1 MARSGSPFFCKASAT
16 AADPRRYKQI
26 GERMKRSEHAATV
39 VARLANDLFQAEASQ
54 DEAVNQLG
62 RLAQSLTQGRR
73 EAGLSSTVGQAA
85 FDALADAVTA
95 QIGAQRAMVALHEA
109 LADVKRNTSYR
120 GVRLGGLEKSDEPIP
135 RPTGL
140 ALVS

>member
-1 MARSGSPFFCKASAT
+1 
-16 AADPRRYKQI
+16 
-26 GERMKRSEHAATV
+26 MKRSEHAATV
-39 VARLANDLFQAEASQ
+39 VARLATDLFQAEASQ

-62 RLAQSLTQGRR
+62 RLAQSLTRSRR
-73 EAGLSSTVGQAA
+73 ESGLSATVGQAA

-109 LADVKRNTSYR
+109 LADVKRNTSFR
-120 GVRLGGLEKSDEPIP
+120 GVQMGGMEKSDQPIP
-135 RPTGL
+135 RPVGL

>member
-1 MARSGSPFFCKASAT
+1 
-16 AADPRRYKQI
+16 
-26 GERMKRSEHAATV
+26 MKRSEHAATV
-39 VARLANDLFQAEASQ
+39 VARLATDLFQAEASQ

-62 RLAQSLTQGRR
+62 RLAQSLTRSRR
-73 EAGLSSTVGQAA
+73 DAGLSATVGQAA
-85 FDALADAVTA
+85 FDALADAVAA
-95 QIGAQRAMVALHEA
+95 QVGAQRAVVALHEA

-120 GVRLGGLEKSDEPIP
+120 GVQMGGMEKSDQPIP

>member
-1 MARSGSPFFCKASAT
+1 
-16 AADPRRYKQI
+16 
-26 GERMKRSEHAATV
+26 MKRSEHAATV

>member
-1 MARSGSPFFCKASAT
+1 
-16 AADPRRYKQI
+16 
-26 GERMKRSEHAATV
+26 MKRSEHAATV
-39 VARLANDLFQAEASQ
+39 VARLAEDLFQAEASQ
-54 DEAVNQLG
+54 DEAVSQLG
-62 RLAQSLTQGRR
+62 RLAQSLTRSRR
-73 EAGLSSTVGQAA
+73 DSGFSATVGQAA
-85 FDALADAVTA
+85 FDALADALTA

-120 GVRLGGLEKSDEPIP
+120 SVQMGGLEKSDEPIP

>member
-1 MARSGSPFFCKASAT
+1 
-16 AADPRRYKQI
+16 
-26 GERMKRSEHAATV
+26 MKRSEHAATV
-39 VARLANDLFQAEASQ
+39 VARLAEDLFQAEASQ
-54 DEAVNQLG
+54 DEAVSQLG
-62 RLAQSLTQGRR
+62 RLAQSLTRSRR
-73 EAGLSSTVGQAA
+73 DSGLSATVGQAA
-85 FDALADAVTA
+85 FDALADALTA

-120 GVRLGGLEKSDEPIP
+120 GVQMGGLEKSDEPIP

>member
-1 MARSGSPFFCKASAT
+1 
-16 AADPRRYKQI
+16 
-26 GERMKRSEHAATV
+26 MKRSEHAATV
-39 VARLANDLFQAEASQ
+39 VARLATDLFQAEASQ

-62 RLAQSLTQGRR
+62 RLAQSLTRSRR
-73 EAGLSSTVGQAA
+73 DAGLSATVGQAA
-85 FDALADAVTA
+85 FDALADAVSA
-95 QIGAQRAMVALHEA
+95 QVGAQRAMVALHEA

-120 GVRLGGLEKSDEPIP
+120 GVQMGGMEKSDQPIP

>member
-1 MARSGSPFFCKASAT
+1 
-16 AADPRRYKQI
+16 
-26 GERMKRSEHAATV
+26 MKRSEHAATV
-39 VARLANDLFQAEASQ
+39 VARLATDLFQAEASQ

-62 RLAQSLTQGRR
+62 RLAQSLTRSRR
-73 EAGLSSTVGQAA
+73 DAGLSATVGQAA
-85 FDALADAVTA
+85 FDALADAVAA
-95 QIGAQRAMVALHEA
+95 QVGAQRAVVALHVA

-120 GVRLGGLEKSDEPIP
+120 GVQMGGMEKSDQPIP